1 MVNKINMLLR
11 ILIIMDNDVRVISG
25 EGIIRYL

>member
-11 ILIIMDNDVRVISG
+11 ILIIMDNDVRIISG